1 MINCVTFFVHKN
13 NFFIFVNVK
22 HTICQQF
29 KKERLINLEL
39 RAFFTSNINK
49 KFLYKKKK
57 KKQFI
62 CLVISENYLLL
73 YRSNII

>member
-1 MINCVTFFVHKN
+1 MINCVTFFVRKN
-13 NFFIFVNVK
+13 NFFISVKVK

-29 KKERLINLEL
+29 RKERLINLEL
-39 RAFFTSNINK
+39 RAFFINNINK

-62 CLVISENYLLL
+62 HLIISENYYYYVDNL
-73 YRSNII
+73 